1 MAIPAQPTATTICT
15 EAFKLFGKTTPTS
28 GEITRATDY
37 GIEIVKDDLKRM
49 GLEWDFLRE
58 VTYLPMVVGK
68 SYVQLPTDYAK
79 FLSARLVDGTSRSTL
94 QTAASTTATLASTEG
109 AGSEIVGKFLIIVSG
124 TGTNQARQVI
134 SYDTSTKVATVDSA
148 WTTTPVTSDGYLI
161 ANSHRELEY
170 NPIFALNMVTEP
182 GRAGT
187 PAACS
192 VRSDSAE
199 GDLYMDKSADKVYV
213 IELEYYKDILK
224 IDLSST
230 LYSRILRL
238 LNGLFIQGVFV
249 WLLQDDSRAGMERG
263 IYERKLLQTA
273 GLHLYPHNVQNLQM
287 RLDY

>member
-1 MAIPAQPTATTICT
+1 MSIPAQPTATTICT

-28 GEITRATDY
+28 AEITRATDY

-49 GLEWDFLRE
+49 GLDWDFLRE
-58 VTYLPMVVGK
+58 TTYLPMVVGK

-79 FLSARLVDGTSRSTL
+79 FLSAKLVDGTSRATL
-94 QTAASTTATLASTEG
+94 QTAGASSATLASSETS
-109 AGSEIVGKFLIIVSG
+109 GSSIVGKFLIITSG
-124 TGTNQARQVI
+124 TGVNQARQVI

-148 WTTTPVTSDGYLI
+148 WTTTPVTGDGYLV
-161 ANSHRELEY
+161 ADSHREMKY
-170 NPIFALNMVTEP
+170 RPIFDYNMITEP
-182 GRAGT
+182 GRTGT

-192 VRSDSAE
+192 IKSDAAE
-199 GDLYMDKSADKVYV
+199 GDLYTDKSADKVYV

-230 LYSRILRL
+230 LYSRMLRM

-249 WLLQDDSRAGMERG
+249 WLLQDDSRAQLERA
-263 IYERKLLQTA
+263 IYEKKLIQTA
-273 GLHLYPHNVQNLQM
+273 GLYLYPHNVQNLQL